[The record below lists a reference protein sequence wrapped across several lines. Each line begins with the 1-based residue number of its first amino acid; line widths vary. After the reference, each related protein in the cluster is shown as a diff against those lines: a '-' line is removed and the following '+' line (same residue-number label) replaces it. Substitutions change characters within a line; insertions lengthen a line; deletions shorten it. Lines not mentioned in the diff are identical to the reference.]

1 MHDAA
6 QITSEDADDVV
17 AVLNDLGLD
26 ERQQQ
31 CVLHIFNK
39 SDLLRDN
46 DQRLWLGKKYNGG
59 VFTSATARTGIDDLL
74 QAIDRYLAKDSV
86 QAVVEIKP
94 EDGAARAW
102 LYANAHVHNSR
113 YDDGGCETLTISIS
127 HADHARFHA
136 RWPHLG

>member
-1 MHDAA
+1 M
-6 QITSEDADDVV
+6 DADDVV

-26 ERQQQ
+26 ELRQQQ
-31 CVLHIFNK
+31 CVMHVFNK
-39 SDLLRDN
+39 ADLLEDD
-46 DQRLWLGKKYNGG
+46 DQRLWLDKKYDGG
-59 VFTSATARTGIDDLL
+59 VFTSARLGTGVDDLL
-74 QAIDRYLAKDSV
+74 RALDEYLAQDSV

-102 LYANAHVHNSR
+102 LYEHAHVRDSR

-136 RWPHLG
+136 RWPHLGQ